1 MNENTSE
8 DLLLKSDS
16 MASEREFTVLIV
28 DDQTLLVDLL
38 CEHIDRQPGLTVCGR
53 ASSGAEGLVRL
64 SELKPDVMLLDIRLG
79 DIDGFEVL
87 KTAKATSPGTRI
99 VLFTGYYQEE
109 AIYRAFRL
117 GASGYISKEAGLDA
131 VTDAIRT
138 AHHDHA
144 LLDPKATT
152 RLLRRGRRHKALP
165 ELEPL
170 GDPALAA
177 LTARE
182 FEILQMIADGLSN
195 LQIAQKL
202 VISEYTV
209 KTHISNL
216 FRKIGVNDRVQ
227 AIIFALDR
235 GLR

>member
-1 MNENTSE
+1 MSHPASE
-8 DLLLKSDS
+8 DSLLGLVG
-16 MASEREFTVLIV
+16 ASQEDVLRVLIV

-38 CEHIDRQPGLTVCGR
+38 CQHLANQPGLQVCGR
-53 ASSGAEGLVRL
+53 ASSGTEGLQKL
-64 SELKPDVMLLDIRLG
+64 AELQPDVVLLDIRLG

-87 KTAKATSPGTRI
+87 RSAKSVAPNTRV
-99 VLFTGYYQEE
+99 VLFTGYYQED

-117 GASGYISKEAGLDA
+117 GASGYISKEAGLDS
-131 VTDAIRT
+131 VTEAIRT
-138 AHHDHA
+138 AHQDNS

-170 GDPALAA
+170 GDPVLAS

-182 FEILQMIADGLSN
+182 YEILQMIADGLSN
-195 LQIAQKL
+195 TQIAESL

-216 FRKIGVNDRVQ
+216 FRKMGINDRVQ